1 MIKSIEGSTCNND
14 FEEYKFVREEIRFQH
29 TLLGY
34 RLGLFLNSQVFL
46 CTAYSISIANDIDCL
61 SGMLSFVGLIL
72 AFLMHFGVK
81 TAKDRLKQW
90 REKEK
95 EYKELSVFIPASKE
109 IHNKS
114 LWFPTYAPWIFL
126 FFWLILVIKITIYY
140 ITG

>member
-34 RLGLFLNSQVFL
+34 RLGWFLNSQAFL

-81 TAKDRLKQW
+81 TAKDRLKTVE
-90 REKEK
+90 REGKK
-95 EYKELSVFIPASKE
+95 SIRSFQYLSPLQK
-109 IHNKS
+109 K
-114 LWFPTYAPWIFL
+114 
-126 FFWLILVIKITIYY
+126 Y
-140 ITG
+140 IIRVCGSQRTRRGSFYSFG